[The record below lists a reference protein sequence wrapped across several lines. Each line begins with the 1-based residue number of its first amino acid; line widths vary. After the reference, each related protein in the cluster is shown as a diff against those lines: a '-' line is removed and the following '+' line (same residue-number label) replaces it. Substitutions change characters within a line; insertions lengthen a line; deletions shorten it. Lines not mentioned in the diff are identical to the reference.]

1 MKKLNRIFRLSI
13 EIVRSFLLL
22 FSTVRQAGL
31 QNFTS
36 VGIERDGFFLLSS
49 KFWQISTQNDG
60 DNTDQSKLLAISL
73 EHDMEITQSNQTKQL
88 QVLTDSIIV
97 GYRGDDRY
105 STHII

>member
-1 MKKLNRIFRLSI
+1 MFSKKLNRIFRLSI

-49 KFWQISTQNDG
+49 KFWQISTQNNG
-60 DNTDQSKLLAISL
+60 DNTDQSKLLVISL
-73 EHDMEITQSNQTKQL
+73 GHDMKMTRNNQKRHLSNYKPFKSGLQL
-88 QVLTDSIIV
+88 
-97 GYRGDDRY
+97 
-105 STHII
+105 